1 MITFEQKGDF
11 KKTDSFFEK
20 MLEGVHLGRLDKF
33 GREGVEALRDSTPLE
48 SGETANSW
56 YYEIERENGVTKI
69 VWSNS
74 HVVDG
79 CNIAVILQYGHGT
92 RSGSW
97 VEGQDYINEAIKPIF
112 DRIAEAAWEEVTKA

>member
-1 MITFEQKGDF
+1 MISFTQKGNF
-11 KKTDSFFEK
+11 SKTDKFFER
-20 MLEGVHLGRLDKF
+20 MLEGFHLGELDKY
-33 GREGVEALRDSTPLE
+33 GRQGVDALRNATPIE

-56 YYEIERENGVTKI
+56 SYDIEREDGVTKI

-92 RSGSW
+92 RGGGW
-97 VEGQDYINEAIKPIF
+97 VEGQDYINDAIKPIF
-112 DRIAEAAWEEVTKA
+112 DEIARSAWEEVSKA